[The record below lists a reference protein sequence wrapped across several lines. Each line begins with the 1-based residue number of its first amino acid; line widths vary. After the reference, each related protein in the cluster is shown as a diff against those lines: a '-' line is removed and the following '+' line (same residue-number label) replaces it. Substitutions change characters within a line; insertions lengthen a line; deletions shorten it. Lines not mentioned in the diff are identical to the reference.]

1 VSRTTLI
8 AFCGLLLSVS
18 AFSCDITLP
27 AFFSMQRELGTS
39 IELVQAVVPIF
50 LMAQAIGQ
58 MAFGPVSDRFGRRPV
73 IVAGLGLYLAGTT
86 IALLAQ
92 SIGAVHVGRAAQ
104 GFGSACGIAVGRA
117 VLRDVSQGPALA
129 QAMALA
135 MAIFALG
142 PISAP
147 LVGYGLVALGGWRA
161 IFLGMALFASCLLAV
176 ALLRFKETNEKLD
189 ADALRPGRLLH
200 SLGRIATNRQSRYF
214 MLVAAATQF
223 GIISFVSNAPRFFKS
238 AFGIE
243 GLQFALLFAA
253 TGLGII
259 LGQIA
264 NNRVIAELG
273 VLATT
278 RVAALVLLVVTGLM
292 AALSL
297 MGALPGWLFVCL
309 MFSFNTSFLVVM
321 ANAASLVI
329 DPHREIAGFASSA
342 YGFFTQITASA
353 VAILTV
359 PLYDGALL
367 PWALS
372 MLGVTA
378 VVSAA
383 LMAYR
388 PAPVGSAAG

>member
-1 VSRTTLI
+1 MSRSFLI

-27 AFFSMQRELGTS
+27 AFFSMQRDLGTS

-73 IVAGLGLYLAGTT
+73 IVGGLGLYLAGTV
-86 IALLAQ
+86 IALMAH
-92 SIGAVHVGRAAQ
+92 SIGAVHLGRAAQ

-147 LVGYGLVALGGWRA
+147 LLGYGLVALGGWRA
-161 IFLGMALFASCLLAV
+161 IFLGMAAFAACLLAV
-176 ALLRFKETNEKLD
+176 ALLRFEETNEKLD

-200 SLGRIATNRQSRYF
+200 SFGRILRNRQSRYF
-214 MLVAAATQF
+214 MVVAAATQF

-278 RVAALVLLVVTGLM
+278 RVAALVLLAVTGLM
-292 AALSL
+292 VAFSL
-297 MGALPGWLFVCL
+297 AGLLTGWLFVGL

-353 VAILTV
+353 VAIFTV
-359 PLYDGALL
+359 PLYDGGLL

-372 MLGVTA
+372 MLGVMAA
-378 VVSAA
+378 VFLA
-383 LMAYR
+383 LIAYR
-388 PAPVGSAAG
+388 PAARG